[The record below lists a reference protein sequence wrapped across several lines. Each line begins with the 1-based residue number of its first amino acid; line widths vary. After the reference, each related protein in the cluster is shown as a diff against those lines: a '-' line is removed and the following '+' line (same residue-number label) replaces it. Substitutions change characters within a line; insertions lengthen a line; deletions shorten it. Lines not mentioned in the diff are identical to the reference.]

1 MTDPGLLKNPLWYY
15 IKKFRKSFGLGMFFL
30 VITNILDGIY
40 PLFLAMIIDRV
51 AAHLGFT
58 SLWGPLAAFFATM
71 AGLAV
76 SRYLWRVHFGNYHTH
91 AAEDLRNHLMAH
103 LLKLTP
109 RFYQKNQLGELMS
122 LIVNDVQ
129 SFRQSIGSAILI
141 LVDGAVI
148 IVVILPLMIMMSWE
162 WTWKTLIFLPLVPFM
177 IKSLMNAIYRKS
189 KEVQDNLSV
198 LSGYAQETVTG
209 VRVLKGFAVENER
222 SRDYAKLSRTYQNSN
237 VELAL
242 IDSLWSP
249 VMYFGVASG
258 TVILLFIG
266 LDDVMNGAVTLG
278 TLVAFQRYISKMI
291 WPVTALGLGLSQYK
305 KGMAA
310 FDRIKAVLLEKPD
323 VEFRGGSDTM
333 EFSGLT
339 VRDLNFTY
347 PGSAEPALR
356 NVNLQLQPG
365 EKIGITGPVGSGKST
380 LLHLLLGFYHLP
392 PGQITV
398 NDRDLFDWD
407 EEKLRALFTLI
418 PQDVFLFSDTVRA
431 NIRYALPENHP
442 PQVAGEIDLAEH
454 ILDRVQILDEMRAL
468 PGGLEAT
475 LGERGINLSGG
486 QKQRLAL
493 ARGLVRPTSL
503 ILMDDVLSAVDFK
516 TEEKILNELAR
527 MKTSCLIVSH
537 RIAAL
542 KHCDRILVLNGG
554 RVEAL
559 GRFDD
564 VLAQSP
570 FFKELYE
577 IQGGPLPNEDGAPT
591 KGGPR

>member
-1 MTDPGLLKNPLWYY
+1 MIDPGLLANPLWHYV
-15 IKKFRKSFGLGMFFL
+15 KKFRKSFGLGMFFL
-30 VITNILDGIY
+30 VITNVLDGIY

-51 AAHLGFT
+51 AAHREFSDLA
-58 SLWGPLAAFFATM
+58 GPLSAFFATM

-76 SRYLWRVHFGNYHTH
+76 SRYMWRVHFGTYHTF
-91 AAEDLRNHLMAH
+91 AAEDLRNLLMDH

-148 IVVILPLMIMMSWE
+148 ILVILPLMIMMSWD

-177 IKSLMNAIYRKS
+177 IKSLMSAIYRKS
-189 KEVQDNLSV
+189 KEVQDNLSE
-198 LSGYAQETVTG
+198 LSGFAQETVTG
-209 VRVLKGFAVENER
+209 IRVVKGFAVENER
-222 SRDYAKLSRTYQNSN
+222 SRDYARLSHKYQNAN
-237 VELAL
+237 VELAM

-266 LDDVMNGAVTLG
+266 LDDVMAGAVSLG
-278 TLVAFQRYISKMI
+278 TLVAFQRYITKMI

-310 FDRIKAVLLEKPD
+310 FDRIKAVLLEKPE
-323 VEFRGGSDTM
+323 VEFRAVGT
-333 EFSGLT
+333 SGAFTGLE
-339 VRDLNFTY
+339 VRDLDFTY
-347 PGSAEPALR
+347 PGTAEPALR
-356 NVNLQLQPG
+356 GLNFQVKPG
-365 EKIGITGPVGSGKST
+365 EKLGITGPVGSGKST

-392 PGQITV
+392 PGHVRINEQ
-398 NDRDLFDWD
+398 DLFDWD
-407 EEKLRALFTLI
+407 EEKLRDLVTLI
-418 PQDVFLFSDTVRA
+418 PQDVFLFSDSVRA
-431 NIRYALPENHP
+431 NIRYGLAENHP
-442 PQVAGEIDLAEH
+442 QQIVAAGDTQTAGPVDLAEH
-454 ILDRVQILDEMRAL
+454 ILERVQILDEMRAL

-493 ARGLVRPTSL
+493 ARGLVRPSSL
-503 ILMDDVLSAVDFK
+503 ILMDDVLSAVDYK
-516 TEEKILNELAR
+516 TEEKILRELAR
-527 MKTSCLIVSH
+527 METSCLIVSH

-542 KHCDRILVLNGG
+542 RHCDRVLVLNGG

-559 GRFDD
+559 GTFDE
-564 VLAQSP
+564 VVRQSP
-570 FFKELYE
+570 FFRELHQ
-577 IQGGPLPNEDGAPT
+577 IQGGLA
-591 KGGPR
+591 